1 MNIKYKFWSAIKE
14 LADKGMKENYLKPHG
29 GSDSACPKCN
39 IWESQG
45 NKIYTEALQDG
56 SDKRTCSNCDH
67 EWHAIF
73 TPAGFIQ
80 IDHPNDNNINNKKSK
95 KQRKIPLKYKTA
107 EHKLGLARDGLRK
120 ILGTNQVFYGRFD
133 YETADEYAERI
144 KSDVA
149 ELLSTITKKG

>member
-1 MNIKYKFWSAIKE
+1 MNLKYKFWAAIKE

-39 IWESQG
+39 MWESQG

-56 SDKRTCSNCDH
+56 SDKRTCCNCCH

-80 IDHPNDNNINNKKSK
+80 IDHPNDNVINNTKSK
-95 KQRKIPLKYKTA
+95 KQPKIPLKYKTA

-133 YETADEYAERI
+133 YETAEDYADRI
-144 KSDVA
+144 KSEVA
-149 ELLSTITKKG
+149 ELLSTISSK